1 MNLFLP
7 DWLVAVLLV
16 VLPLLYLF
24 RKTLQELFILWVVAR
39 GFKNRKSKRNQ
50 NLHSYIC
57 RTDQLDSFA
66 VSELWTFINQM
77 MAADNDTAGSIEAT
91 HAAILAYKYVALFR
105 ERQDGSLRGLFF
117 VDVKTDLKREG
128 KRYNLIRLGG
138 LLFRSEYRGGPL
150 MYAVASALCFQ
161 CMLTHPLTPLYI
173 IFKTFSYKSYRLA
186 AQIIDFTYPRYNKE
200 TPKWEKHLLDE
211 LGHSYESDDTKYYP
225 ETNILHRRVNHM
237 AQHAVADNLN
247 FHDNP
252 HVQFFYERNPNW
264 REGDCLVVVSRIT
277 WMGLM
282 NMVLQSFKRA
292 FFQTKRRDATAPA
305 AAVAKAKPQM
315 NRRGSLAP
323 DPSKRKL
330 LRRLTTRAALK
341 DIYSSRFIDKKAHV
355 SRGSLTIDEVP
366 NNLNFDEVDIPS
378 PI

>member
-128 KRYNLIRLGG
+128 KRYNLI
-138 LLFRSEYRGGPL
+138 
-150 MYAVASALCFQ
+150 
-161 CMLTHPLTPLYI
+161 
-173 IFKTFSYKSYRLA
+173 RLA